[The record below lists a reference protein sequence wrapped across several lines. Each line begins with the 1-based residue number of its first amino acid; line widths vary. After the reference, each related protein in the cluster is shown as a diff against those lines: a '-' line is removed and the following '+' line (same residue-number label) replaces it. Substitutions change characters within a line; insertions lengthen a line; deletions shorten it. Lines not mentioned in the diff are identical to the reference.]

1 MVELNPIY
9 CLKKKKK
16 VFRHEAKML
25 EAITQSKKIY
35 LITSIWGITQAT
47 NNMKTLSQHDFL
59 LPAGLS

>member
-1 MVELNPIY
+1 
-9 CLKKKKK
+9 
-16 VFRHEAKML
+16 ML